1 MPGFDNNIV
10 YSGNVDFTGNATVT
24 PQVTTNGQL
33 LIGST
38 VAPNIRVG
46 SLTGTDGSITV
57 SAGAG
62 TLNVNATQATSAQ
75 KGGVTLATNAETVAG
90 TDTSKVVT
98 PSDLTAKLGVQTA
111 NGLMIG
117 EGTSSALSA
126 MSAGSVGQIVR
137 SSGAAVD
144 PAWTTATFPAT
155 TAAGEVLLSNSANT
169 VTSGA
174 SLTGNFTYTTATAGT
189 ERILTVSNSDNTNAA
204 SAATLKLTTG
214 GASAGDPKTQYSTTT
229 TSWSTGIDNSATL
242 PTADPYVISQGTTLG
257 TNNAM
262 VIGTGGTVNFPLTPA
277 FLALT
282 ASSVANV
289 TGDNTTYTA
298 LFGTVVFDQS
308 SSFDGTSTF
317 TAPVTGRYY
326 LTNSLNLSNFT
337 TSHTNSQ
344 IAFLTSNRSYEMV
357 VVNMANVRESGNY
370 YNLSA
375 STFADMDAGDTA
387 VIQVNVSGGTKV
399 VGINSVHSKFSGFLV
414 C

>member
-1 MPGFDNNIV
+1 MPGFDNNTV
-10 YSGNVDFTGNATVT
+10 YATNLDFTGNATVT

-46 SLTGTDGSITV
+46 TLTGTDGSISV
-57 SAGAG
+57 SSGAG
-62 TLNVNATQATSAQ
+62 TLNVNGTQATSAQ
-75 KGGVTLATNAETVAG
+75 KGSVTLASNAETIAG

-98 PSDLTAKLGVQTA
+98 PDDLKAKLGVQTA
-111 NGLMIG
+111 NGLLIG
-117 EGTSSALSA
+117 EGTAAAVAS
-126 MSAGSVGQIVR
+126 MSAGSAGQIVR

-229 TSWSTGIDNSATL
+229 TSWSAGIDNSATL

-277 FLALT
+277 FLAQTTDQL
-282 ASSVANV
+282 NV
-289 TGDNTTYTA
+289 TGDNTTYTVT
-298 LFGTVVFDQS
+298 FNTEIFDQS
-308 SSFDGTSTF
+308 SSFDGVSTF

-326 LTNSLNLSNFT
+326 FTNSLSLGDFT
-337 TSHTNSQ
+337 TSHTNSA
-344 IAFLTSNRSYEMV
+344 INFITSNRSYELV
-357 VVNMANVRESGNY
+357 VVNMANVREAANF

-375 STFADMDAGDTA
+375 STLADMDAGDTLTLT
-387 VIQVNVSGGTKV
+387 INVSGGTKV
-399 VGINSVHSKFSGFLV
+399 VDINAVNGRLSGFLV

>member
-289 TGDNTTYTA
+289 TGDSTTYTA

>member
-357 VVNMANVRESGNY
+357 VVNMANVRESGNF

>member
-1 MPGFDNNIV
+1 MPGFDNNVV
-10 YSGNVDFTGNATVT
+10 YGGNVDFSGNFVVT